1 MWIRVYK
8 NKYLPCFAIRLDH
21 CFVLQFTG
29 KLVKIIKSFIL
40 YVLVELAEILIIHLI
55 LLIEV

>member
-8 NKYLPCFAIRLDH
+8 NKYLPCFAKDH